1 MLKRT
6 PLSARAIGDSIGVP
20 VRGLRPPSG
29 VCGLLDTFRVA
40 GVEPRRDALLF
51 VLPFDDPAWKRRID
65 AMLRFERDAWR
76 AWWHVV
82 AHLEPEPSGVLSIA
96 PLVGRI
102 DDRVRCFDLKV
113 DGLTLPALMRPMVEW
128 PSLEAHPLSASE
140 ARRLREG
147 PDGFDRLATAIW
159 DFTNASVDKLE
170 LRRDLTAMEPW
181 QLLSDG
187 RHLVPTQWRRFHKDF
202 ARLDVGK
209 PCA

>member
-1 MLKRT
+1 M
-6 PLSARAIGDSIGVP
+6 
-20 VRGLRPPSG
+20 
-29 VCGLLDTFRVA
+29 
-40 GVEPRRDALLF
+40 F
-51 VLPFDDPAWKRRID
+51 VLPFVDGAWKRRVE
-65 AMLRFERDAWR
+65 AMLAFEREAWR

-82 AHLEPEPSGVLSIA
+82 AHLEPEPTGVLSIA

-102 DDRVRCFDLKV
+102 DERVRTLELSV
-113 DGLTLPALMRPMVEW
+113 EGHALPALIRPMVEW

-170 LRRDLTAMEPW
+170 LRKDLTAMEPW
-181 QLLSDG
+181 HLLSDG